1 MATELG
7 MVATGLPL
15 ASRMLGHAWD
25 KSTAW
30 TTKKSVALD
39 CTPLPFTR
47 SRAKRCGK
55 ERYGLAGMVTV
66 NCRLLTNVTSVA
78 GRAVLSSRTVVCASN
93 PEPKICTP
101 ARSVVEVSVPSGTLA
116 PGMPPIAPGG
126 GGGVD
131 GVGTRTSV
139 ICAGF
144 KELNGLG
151 QDAPPVIMSE
161 LPVWLHGP
169 RFTTSIWPL
178 PDMTTSA

>member
-15 ASRMLGHAWD
+15 ASRMLGHTWD

-39 CTPLPFTR
+39 CTPLPFTK

-55 ERYGLAGMVTV
+55 DRNGAAGIVTV
-66 NCRLLTNVTSVA
+66 NCRLLTKVTSVA
-78 GRAVLSSRTVVCASN
+78 GSAVPSSLTVELLSK
-93 PEPKICTP
+93 PDPKICTP
-101 ARSVVEVSVPSGTLA
+101 ARSVVEVSVPSGTVA

-126 GGGVD
+126 GGGVA

-144 KELNGLG
+144 KELK
-151 QDAPPVIMSE
+151 
-161 LPVWLHGP
+161 
-169 RFTTSIWPL
+169 
-178 PDMTTSA
+178 